1 MCINQLYIIVIKMS
15 MKTADFYCIKYGQ
28 IFSQKG
34 QNNDSH
40 KRKRSDSPLR
50 NNDDT

>member
-40 KRKRSDSPLR
+40 KRKRSDTQVR
-50 NNDDT
+50 HHHNT